1 MVICVGRVELSEENG
16 FLSIINASSVFSII
30 VNFHLQ
36 NSQLL
41 ELEEWKNQEKEVNDK
56 TAETILIGLTVLFLF
71 FSYVFLSLMV
81 EFFNSIAS
89 EHKYYHLDLRSA
101 NLFECDI
108 DLLESVA

>member
-16 FLSIINASSVFSII
+16 FLDLINVSSVFSII

-56 TAETILIGLTVLFLF
+56 TAETVFNGSHSPIFVFFLM
-71 FSYVFLSLMV
+71 LS
-81 EFFNSIAS
+81 SP
-89 EHKYYHLDLRSA
+89 
-101 NLFECDI
+101 
-108 DLLESVA
+108 